1 MRILALLFMMMI
13 LLPACKDKG
22 HEYNGYI
29 DAELTYLSSN
39 FPGQLTDLLVHRGQ
53 SIEKNRLLFK
63 LEQTSEQFGVAQS
76 QFAQNHLLAQRQE
89 ILDQIHYEDINY
101 RRNMSM
107 RKHNAASQ
115 NEVDLSKKNLDVL
128 KNQLKAI
135 DFQIKSS
142 QVDTADKR
150 WQALRK
156 EAYAT
161 DQGIV
166 FDTYFTPHEY
176 VQAGQ
181 PVLSLITQQ
190 NIKIIFY
197 VPEQE
202 LSHISLN
209 DKINFSSDGNPNL
222 GAGTIRYISNIAQYT
237 PPIIFSREERQNLI
251 FRVEASIDSPNLNAI
266 HLGQPVS
273 LEIVR

>member
-1 MRILALLFMMMI
+1 MHKLALLLMMI
-13 LLPACKDKG
+13 LLSACKDKS

-39 FPGQLTDLLVHRGQ
+39 FAGQLTDLSVRRGQ
-53 SIEKNRLLFK
+53 SVEKNQLLFK
-63 LEQTSEQFGVAQS
+63 LEQTSEQYGVERS
-76 QFAQNHLLAQRQE
+76 QFAQNNLLAQRKE

-101 RRNMSM
+101 KRNLGMQ
-107 RKHNAASQ
+107 KHNAASQ
-115 NEVDLSKKNLDVL
+115 NDVDVSKKNVDVL
-128 KNQLKAI
+128 NNQLKAI

-142 QVDTADKR
+142 QVDTADKL
-150 WQALRK
+150 WQVARK
-156 EAYAT
+156 EGHAN
-161 DQGIV
+161 DPGIV
-166 FDTYFTPHEY
+166 FDTYFTQNEY

-181 PVLSLITQQ
+181 PVLSLVTRQ
-190 NIKIIFY
+190 NIKVIFY
-197 VPEQE
+197 VPEKE

-209 DKINFSSDGNPNL
+209 DKVNLSSDGNPNL
-222 GAGTIRYISNIAQYT
+222 GTGTIRYISNIAQYT

-251 FRVEASIDSPNLNAI
+251 FRVEAGIDSPNLNAI